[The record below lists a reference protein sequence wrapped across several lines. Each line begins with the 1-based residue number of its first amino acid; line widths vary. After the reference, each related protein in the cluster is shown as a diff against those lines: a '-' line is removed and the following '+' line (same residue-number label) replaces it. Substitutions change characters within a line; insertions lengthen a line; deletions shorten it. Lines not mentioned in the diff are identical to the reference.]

1 MASLRGLASA
11 SALRIVRSVE
21 GSCSRPIIHARCYH
35 LGRVLA
41 AEKAPTEA
49 KLASTVQAPSS
60 VPYQPI
66 NVDSAFTIQG
76 VVNPQLEARVAEE
89 LRSGYTLTEALR
101 LVRVFANRFFDDS
114 VRVAVRLNVDPRK
127 ANQIVRGIA
136 GLPHSFR
143 QTSVAVFAK
152 GEKVRR
158 S

>member
-1 MASLRGLASA
+1 
-11 SALRIVRSVE
+11 
-21 GSCSRPIIHARCYH
+21 
-35 LGRVLA
+35 
-41 AEKAPTEA
+41 
-49 KLASTVQAPSS
+49 
-60 VPYQPI
+60 
-66 NVDSAFTIQG
+66 
-76 VVNPQLEARVAEE
+76 VVNPQLEARIAEE

-152 GEKVRR
+152 GEKVRK